1 MDASMIF
8 FIAIILLAYFYLTM
22 SGQKPAEVT
31 QQLPP
36 IQTGEL
42 RKPCKQS
49 VVLNQNMDAPFVK
62 ERILD
67 VDDYE
72 YNLVF
77 QQEGDREISKELY
90 NKLQSQ
96 YPLDWSVQPPSS
108 THFQAGL
115 QKLKESFASSPVSQ
129 PGPDPYKELGP
140 LTPPDTTATQM
151 EERKI
156 LQLYKP
162 AKTDSL
168 GTYQLDDAQALI
180 KRIYDAKGMIP
191 EVKQKEN
198 NVYEIVGTRRKD
210 EKIVY
215 ETDDYGSSVS
225 NNSPRGAG
233 SFEDENPPAQRA
245 PVAEAGEGLITV
257 PVTAVDTAAGLDPF
271 FSPSASTHMDRW
283 DYTKFTPG
291 LERMFAPTY
300 PTVEWL

>member
-1 MDASMIF
+1 MDTS
-8 FIAIILLAYFYLTM
+8 IILLFAVIIIGYFVLTRNVV
-22 SGQKPAEVT
+22 AEGFS
-31 QQLPP
+31 QP
-36 IQTGEL
+36 IPTGEL

-49 VVLNQNMDAPFVK
+49 VVMEQQTQAPFVSK
-62 ERILD
+62 RLMD

-77 QQEGDREISKELY
+77 QQEGDREISKALY

-96 YPLDWSVQPPSS
+96 YPLDWSTQPPSS
-108 THFQAGL
+108 THFQAGA
-115 QKLKESFASSPVSQ
+115 QRLKESFKGSPVSNK
-129 PGPDPYKELGP
+129 GPDPYKEISGDAM
-140 LTPPDTTATQM
+140 TPPDTSEAQM

-156 LQLYKP
+156 LQLYQP

-168 GTYQLDDAQALI
+168 TTYQLDDAEALI

-191 EVKQKEN
+191 EVKKKEG
-198 NVYEIVGTRRKD
+198 NVYEVIGTRRKD

-215 ETDDYGSSVS
+215 E
-225 NNSPRGAG
+225 
-233 SFEDENPPAQRA
+233 DENAPAQKA
-245 PVAEAGEGLITV
+245 PVEEAGEGRITV

-271 FSPSASTHMDRW
+271 FSPGGSTHIGRW

-300 PTVEWL
+300 PTVEWY

>member
-22 SGQKPAEVT
+22 STQKSTEEAF
-31 QQLPP
+31 QQQAP
-36 IQTGEL
+36 IPTGEL
-42 RKPCKQS
+42 RKPCKES
-49 VVLNQNMDAPFVK
+49 VVLEQNMDAPFVK

-77 QQEGDREISKELY
+77 QQEGDREISKGLY

-115 QKLKESFASSPVSQ
+115 QKLKESFAGSPVSQ
-129 PGPDPYKELGP
+129 PGPSPYKELGP

-156 LQLYKP
+156 LQLYQP

-168 GTYQLDDAQALI
+168 GTYQLDDANALI

-191 EVKQKEN
+191 EVKKKEG

-215 ETDDYGSSVS
+215 
-225 NNSPRGAG
+225 
-233 SFEDENPPAQRA
+233 EDENPPAQRA

-300 PTVEWL
+300 PTVEWT

>member
-1 MDASMIF
+1 MDTR
-8 FIAIILLAYFYLTM
+8 IILLVALVILGYFYL
-22 SGQKPAEVT
+22 SQKGSKAAEGFGE
-31 QQLPP
+31 P

-42 RKPCKQS
+42 RKPCKKS
-49 VVLNQNMDAPFVK
+49 VVLNQQTQAPFVTK
-62 ERILD
+62 RLLD

-77 QQEGDREISKELY
+77 QQEGDREVSKALY

-115 QKLKESFASSPVSQ
+115 QRLKESFQGSPVSQ
-129 PGPDPYKELGP
+129 KGSDPYREINADA
-140 LTPPDTTATQM
+140 LTPPDTSLAQM

-162 AKTDSL
+162 ATTDSL
-168 GTYQLDDAQALI
+168 TSYQLDDAQALI
-180 KRIYDAKGMIP
+180 KRIYDAKGLIP
-191 EVKQKEN
+191 EVMKKDG
-198 NVYEIVGTRRKD
+198 NVYEVIGTRRKD

-215 ETDDYGSSVS
+215 E
-225 NNSPRGAG
+225 
-233 SFEDENPPAQRA
+233 DENPPAQKA
-245 PVAEAGEGLITV
+245 PVEEAGEGRITV

-271 FSPSASTHMDRW
+271 FTPGASTHMDRW

-300 PTVEWL
+300 PTVEWY

>member
-1 MDASMIF
+1 MDTRILVIF
-8 FIAIILLAYFYLTM
+8 AVILLGYLFLTKRIV
-22 SGQKPAEVT
+22 QKTEGFSD
-31 QQLPP
+31 P
-36 IQTGEL
+36 IATGEL
-42 RKPCKQS
+42 RKPCKSS
-49 VVLNQNMDAPFVK
+49 VVLEQQTDAPFVK
-62 ERILD
+62 KRILD

-77 QQEGDREISKELY
+77 QQEGDREISKALY

-108 THFQAGL
+108 THFQAGMQRL
-115 QKLKESFASSPVSQ
+115 QESFKGTPDSPS
-129 PGPDPYKELGP
+129 GLNPYREINADA
-140 LTPPDTTATQM
+140 LTPPDTSAAQM

-168 GTYQLDDAQALI
+168 GSYQLEDANDLI
-180 KRIYDAKGMIP
+180 KRIYDAKGLIP
-191 EVKQKEN
+191 EVVKKEG
-198 NVYEIVGTRRKD
+198 NVYEVIGTRRKD

-215 ETDDYGSSVS
+215 E
-225 NNSPRGAG
+225 
-233 SFEDENPPAQRA
+233 DENPPAQRA
-245 PVAEAGEGLITV
+245 PVEEAGEGRITV

-271 FSPSASTHMDRW
+271 FTPGGVTRMDRW

-300 PTVEWL
+300 PTVEWT

>member
-1 MDASMIF
+1 MDTRWFF
-8 FIAIILLAYFYLTM
+8 FIALIALAYFYLTRR
-22 SGQKPAEVT
+22 SSEEAFSN
-31 QQLPP
+31 P
-36 IQTGEL
+36 IPTGEL
-42 RKPCKQS
+42 RKPCKS
-49 VVLNQNMDAPFVK
+49 SLVLDQRLESPTVQK
-62 ERILD
+62 RILD

-77 QQEGDREISKELY
+77 QQEGDRELSKGLY

-115 QKLKESFASSPVSQ
+115 QKLKESFKSTPVS
-129 PGPDPYKELGP
+129 PSDSNVYKEIGAEA
-140 LTPPDTTATQM
+140 LTPPDTTAAQM

-156 LQLYKP
+156 LQLYQP

-168 GTYQLDDAQALI
+168 GTYQLEDAQALI
-180 KRIYDAKGMIP
+180 KRIYDAKGLVP
-191 EVKQKEN
+191 EVEKKEN

-215 ETDDYGSSVS
+215 E
-225 NNSPRGAG
+225 
-233 SFEDENPPAQRA
+233 DENPPAQQSS
-245 PVAEAGEGLITV
+245 VQEAGEGTIIV
-257 PVTAVDTAAGLDPF
+257 PPTAVDVAAGLDPF
-271 FSPSASTHMDRW
+271 FTPGASTHMDRW

-300 PTVEWL
+300 PTVEWY